1 MRRFCLT
8 LTFLSA
14 FLSFSIAQKQYQLK
28 SPNGKLELSIEA
40 DDQICYSL
48 RHENTAIIVSSPISM
63 SLSNNK
69 ILGVKSKVKNIRRRV
84 IDENITTAIYKR
96 SEIRNRCNELSL
108 TFRDGFQLEFRAYD
122 EGVAYRFVVTENKP
136 FNVIA
141 EEATFNFDDDYMVY
155 IPYVRGGKNKKVEDQ
170 FFNSFENIYTHVN
183 LSEMGTNQLAFTPV
197 VVELKDGKKLCIAE
211 SDVES
216 YPGMFVR
223 NANQSNSLKGVF
235 APYPKETVQGGH
247 NKLQK
252 LVTAREDYIAKCSG
266 RRSFPWRIAI
276 VSSDDKELLDNDMVY
291 KLAAPSRLEDTS
303 WIKPGKVAWEW
314 WNSCGLSGVDFKAG
328 VNNVT
333 YKAYIDF
340 ASKHGIE
347 YVILD
352 EGWAVNLKADLFQV
366 VPEIDLKELVAYA
379 DSKHVGLILWAG
391 YYAFERDLER
401 ICKHYSELGIKGFK
415 VDFMDRDDQAMVD
428 FHYRGAEIAAKYHLM
443 LDYHGT
449 YKPTG
454 MNRTYP
460 NVLNFEGVNGLEQ
473 MKWSAPSVDQVKY
486 DVMLPFIRQVSGP
499 MDYTQGAMR
508 NASKGNYYPCYSE
521 PMSQG
526 TRCRQLALYM
536 IFESPFNMLCDTPSN
551 YMREPESTAF
561 IAEIPTVW
569 DESIVL
575 DGKMGEYIVTAR
587 RKGDVWYVGGI
598 TDWSA
603 RDIEVDCSF
612 LGDKS
617 YHATLFKDGVN
628 AHRAGRDYKC
638 ESFPIKKDGKLKV
651 HLAPGGGFALKIK

>member
-401 ICKHYSELGIKGFK
+401 ICKHYSE
-415 VDFMDRDDQAMVD
+415 
-428 FHYRGAEIAAKYHLM
+428 
-443 LDYHGT
+443 
-449 YKPTG
+449 
-454 MNRTYP
+454 
-460 NVLNFEGVNGLEQ
+460 
-473 MKWSAPSVDQVKY
+473 
-486 DVMLPFIRQVSGP
+486 
-499 MDYTQGAMR
+499 
-508 NASKGNYYPCYSE
+508 
-521 PMSQG
+521 
-526 TRCRQLALYM
+526 
-536 IFESPFNMLCDTPSN
+536 
-551 YMREPESTAF
+551 
-561 IAEIPTVW
+561 
-569 DESIVL
+569 
-575 DGKMGEYIVTAR
+575 
-587 RKGDVWYVGGI
+587 
-598 TDWSA
+598 
-603 RDIEVDCSF
+603 
-612 LGDKS
+612 
-617 YHATLFKDGVN
+617 
-628 AHRAGRDYKC
+628 
-638 ESFPIKKDGKLKV
+638 
-651 HLAPGGGFALKIK
+651 